1 MKFLRFWERL
11 EQFKLARAQLEDESD
26 SDSGS
31 DSKAQPRAEK
41 SDS

>member
-11 EQFKLARAQLEDESD
+11 EQLARAQLEDESD